1 MSDGEQAFE
10 DAFAVGRANQVT
22 IELARRHCLNMT
34 FTAWGGSGQGLAEA
48 TSGLPIGRRQVS
60 CRWPAATRRIQLSDV
75 DSDARKPPPRGVR
88 ASLRQVQRTATRWA
102 CGPR

>member
-34 FTAWGGSGQGLAEA
+34 FTAWGGSGHGLAEA
-48 TSGLPIGRRQVS
+48 TSELPIGRRQVS
-60 CRWPAATRRIQLSDV
+60 CPMARSNPANTTIRCGLGCAEAPTPRSEGF
-75 DSDARKPPPRGVR
+75 PPAGSEDRDPLG
-88 ASLRQVQRTATRWA
+88 LR
-102 CGPR
+102 